1 VILAHIIFL
10 WHFRSIL
17 IVTLP
22 LPASILISFILL
34 KQFGITS
41 NLMSLS
47 GIAIAIGVLVDAGIV
62 ITENVI
68 RHCERLEYQKGG
80 RGRLTSQERWQTT
93 LAAALQVGRPLVFA
107 MLIIILAFVPVF
119 SLSGQEGKLFHP
131 LAYAKSFAMIGATLL
146 SVTIVPI
153 LCSLLV
159 RGPFRREEDNWVM
172 QKALSFYNPVL
183 NWSMA
188 HRKLVIGGAVAVL
201 LLAMGIALGLP
212 RPVSRELERFHLP
225 HLAKALSGLGSEF
238 MPPLNEGSLLFMPV
252 LLPSTSLTEIKNI
265 IAWQDQVMKSVP
277 EVVSAAGKLGRS
289 DTATD
294 PAPVEMIETTIEL
307 KPEWQWRPGLT
318 QEKLISEL
326 TEKLSQLPGY
336 VPGFLHPIEG
346 RILMLSTGIRAQ
358 VGVTLLGDDLASL
371 QAKAA
376 EVEKV
381 LRGIPGAAGVT
392 AARSQGKPYLNIE
405 LDRPALARY
414 GLRAIDVMDVIETGL
429 GGKNIATTL
438 EGRQRTPIQ
447 VRFQRDQ
454 REDLERLS
462 DVLVFSPDGKSVP
475 LGQVAK
481 LKRVNGPSEIDSLN
495 GRLRIYVQ
503 ANVQG
508 RDLGGFA
515 TQARAEI
522 AEKIQLPATMTLQWS
537 GQYEN
542 QLHAQHSL
550 SLIIPLVLLIIFM
563 LLYFVYHSALEA
575 AHIMLAVPFALTGGV
590 CLQFILGYPF
600 SVAVWVGYI
609 ALFGTAISTAIVMV
623 VYLEESVKRRQLELG
638 RTLSHAE
645 IVIAVRDG
653 ARLRLRP
660 KLMTICT
667 IVASLLPIMWSHGT
681 GSEIM
686 RPLAAPVLGGM
697 VSSFLHVMILT
708 PILYITTQQLK
719 SRRD

>member
-1 VILAHIIFL
+1 
-10 WHFRSIL
+10 
-17 IVTLP
+17 
-22 LPASILISFILL
+22 
-34 KQFGITS
+34 
-41 NLMSLS
+41 
-47 GIAIAIGVLVDAGIV
+47 
-62 ITENVI
+62 
-68 RHCERLEYQKGG
+68 
-80 RGRLTSQERWQTT
+80 
-93 LAAALQVGRPLVFA
+93 
-107 MLIIILAFVPVF
+107 
-119 SLSGQEGKLFHP
+119 
-131 LAYAKSFAMIGATLL
+131 
-146 SVTIVPI
+146 
-153 LCSLLV
+153 
-159 RGPFRREEDNWVM
+159 
-172 QKALSFYNPVL
+172 
-183 NWSMA
+183 
-188 HRKLVIGGAVAVL
+188 
-201 LLAMGIALGLP
+201 
-212 RPVSRELERFHLP
+212 
-225 HLAKALSGLGSEF
+225 
-238 MPPLNEGSLLFMPV
+238 
-252 LLPSTSLTEIKNI
+252 
-265 IAWQDQVMKSVP
+265 
-277 EVVSAAGKLGRS
+277 
-289 DTATD
+289 
-294 PAPVEMIETTIEL
+294 MIETTIEL

-575 AHIMLAVPFALTGGV
+575 AHIMLALPFALTGGV
-590 CLQFILGYPF
+590 CLQFIMGYPF